1 MFPFHIPELML
12 KRAIV
17 SKVVMGDLAWN
28 DKGTDINAW
37 EKSLETA
44 SRFQVGHPTDK
55 ISGRAFR

>member
-1 MFPFHIPELML
+1 ML
-12 KRAIV
+12 KKAIV